1 MQLNYYQL
9 ACDLWFVL
17 SVFSVIGM
25 VSNKP
30 VARKQSAGSRVLE
43 MGLTVLAFVL
53 VFSNSFRSGWLGIRF
68 LPHRGVAGPFGLL
81 LTFLGVALSVAARLQ
96 LGGNWSGMVT
106 IKQGHT
112 LVRRGPYAIVRHPI
126 YSGFLLAMFGVALT
140 LGELRGLFA
149 VGVLFLALW
158 LKSETEERFMLQ
170 QFGQDYRQYK
180 EEVNALIP
188 FLY

>member
-1 MQLNYYQL
+1 ML
-9 ACDLWFVL
+9 
-17 SVFSVIGM
+17 
-25 VSNKP
+25 SNKP
-30 VARKQSAGSRVLE
+30 VARMQSTGSRVLE
-43 MGLTVLAFVL
+43 MVLSVLAFAL
-53 VFSNSFRSGWLGIRF
+53 VFSNSFRSRWLGIRF
-68 LPHRGVAGPFGLL
+68 LPYRGGAGPIGLL
-81 LTFLGVALSVAARLQ
+81 LTFLGVALAIVARLQ

-126 YSGFLLAMFGVALT
+126 YSGFLLAMFGVALA

-170 QFGQDYRQYK
+170 QFGQDYRQYQA
-180 EEVNALIP
+180 EVKALIP